1 MSKKYS
7 LHSRAGFLSTKTVLF
22 LSLIFSVLFTQNT
35 AVAQDDGIPTDEATI
50 SAGEKLF
57 KANCTVCHAVN
68 DKVIGPA
75 LRDIH
80 KRRNLDW
87 IKAFVKNSQKVIQS
101 GDEYAVNLYNEYNKT
116 EMTAFD
122 FEDAEIA
129 SIVGYLKA
137 ESAKEIVV
145 AAEETT
151 TTGGG
156 EAASEEPSQF
166 VNTVMIVL
174 LVVLV
179 LILAVLGM
187 IITMLKRYL
196 SQKDDLSEE
205 DREIADQT
213 FDVGALVKSNAF
225 LGLMA
230 FIFTAILMK
239 SAIDGIFTIGVQQ
252 GYQPDQPIAFSHK
265 IHAGDYKIDCNYC
278 HTGVR
283 KSKNA
288 NIPSPNIC
296 MNCHSSIK
304 TESPEIQ
311 KIYAAI
317 ENNEPIEWV
326 RIHNLPDLAYFNHSQ
341 HVQVGGVE
349 CQTCHGPIEEMEKVS
364 QYAPL
369 TMGWCINCHRETDV
383 NTKGNDYYN
392 KLVAK
397 HAEHSKESMK
407 VEDIGGLECSKCH
420 Y

>member
-145 AAEETT
+145 AVEESAS
-151 TTGGG
+151 TGGG
-156 EAASEEPSQF
+156 EAASAEPSQF

-187 IITMLKRYL
+187 IITMLKKYL

-205 DREIADQT
+205 DREIAEQT

-225 LGLMA
+225 LGLVA
-230 FIFTAILMK
+230 FIFTAVVMK
-239 SAIDGIFTIGVQQ
+239 AAIDGIFTIGVQQ

>member
-75 LRDIH
+75 LRDVH
-80 KRRNLDW
+80 KRRNLAW
-87 IKAFVKNSQKVIQS
+87 IQAFVKNSQKVIQS
-101 GDEYAVNLYNEYNKT
+101 GDDYAVNLYNEYNKT

-145 AAEETT
+145 ATEETT
-151 TTGGG
+151 TTGGD
-156 EAASEEPSQF
+156 EVASQEPSQF
-166 VNTVMIVL
+166 VNIVMIVL

-187 IITMLKRYL
+187 IITMLKKYL

-205 DREIADQT
+205 DREIAEQT

-225 LGLMA
+225 LGLAA
-230 FIFTAILMK
+230 FVFTAIIMK

-341 HVQVGGVE
+341 HVKVGEIE
-349 CQTCHGPIEEMEKVS
+349 CQTCHGPIEEMDKVS